1 MVWYGGEETWKTL
14 TGVSREERLEER
26 MNTLGRVI
34 SIVERQEERVN
45 TRWNAH
51 RRVSSG
57 ERLEEGVDTS
67 S

>member
-14 TGVSREERLEER
+14 TVVSREEWLEAR

-45 TRWNAH
+45 TR
-51 RRVSSG
+51 
-57 ERLEEGVDTS
+57 
-67 S
+67 